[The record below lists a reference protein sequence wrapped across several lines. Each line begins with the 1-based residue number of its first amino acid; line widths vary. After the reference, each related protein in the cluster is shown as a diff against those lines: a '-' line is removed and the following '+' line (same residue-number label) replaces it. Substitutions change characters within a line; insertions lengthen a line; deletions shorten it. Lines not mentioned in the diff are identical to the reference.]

1 MFINKHTMRLNNERS
16 VIRHVINYGPIS
28 RSKIARDLSINKV
41 TISSIL
47 EELLEKQYVVEIG
60 EGHST
65 KNGGRKPQLIEFNK
79 NFGFFINIEIGK
91 EYLNIMA
98 TYANGQVNRFEEI
111 SMANLTN
118 EKIQLLLKKKIN
130 NFSIKDTVHELLG
143 ISIAVHKKVFDNKYV
158 SAISDNTDLVT
169 YLKDEYKVPVIIL
182 NNANAA
188 AIFQRDFS
196 SNNEIKNLISI
207 TINETISA
215 GVIIDENLYLG
226 NKDAAGSI
234 ENMQFLIQTDEGVK
248 AFNPIDYCSQEAIL
262 REVAKYDGL
271 NNLTLQQVA
280 KLYVKGNKEV
290 VAAITRFVDSIVLVL
305 NNIIASYSPQ
315 IIYLDSTL
323 IENLPMLL
331 IQIKSKLP
339 ILEATQTQLQ
349 IARQTKFAPLLG
361 GYSLLVRKIFDLGA
375 KRLRLIP

>member
-1 MFINKHTMRLNNERS
+1 MFINKHTMRINNERS

-79 NFGFFINIEIGK
+79 NFGFFINMEIGK
-91 EYLNIMA
+91 EYLNVMS
-98 TYANGQVNRFEEI
+98 TYTNGQVNRFEEI
-111 SMANLTN
+111 STTDLSD
-118 EKIQLLLKKKIN
+118 EQIGQLIKKKIA
-130 NFSIKDTVHELLG
+130 NFSIKDTFHGLLG
-143 ISIAVHKKVFDNKYV
+143 ISIAVHKKVFENIYISGV
-158 SAISDNTDLVT
+158 SNNQDLVT
-169 YLKDEYKVPVIIL
+169 YLKNEYNVPVVVL

-215 GVIIDENLYLG
+215 GIIIDENLYLG
-226 NKDAAGSI
+226 NQDAAGSI
-234 ENMQFLIQTDEGVK
+234 EDMRFLIQTNDGIK
-248 AFNPIDYCSQEAIL
+248 TFNPIDYCSQEAIL
-262 REVAKYDGL
+262 HEVAKYGGL

-280 KLYVKGNKEV
+280 KLYVKGNKDV
-290 VAAITRFVDSIVLVL
+290 VASISHFVDSIVLVL

-339 ILEATQTQLQ
+339 ILENTQTQLQ

-361 GYSLLVRKIFDLGA
+361 GYSLLVRKIFDLGT

>member
-79 NFGFFINIEIGK
+79 DFGFFINIEIGK

-98 TYANGQVNRFEEI
+98 TYTNGQVNRFEEI
-111 SMANLTN
+111 SINNLPS
-118 EKIQLLLKKKIN
+118 EKIRQLLKKKIA
-130 NFSIKDTVHELLG
+130 NFSIKDTVHGLLG
-143 ISIAVHKKVFDNKYV
+143 ISISVHTKVFNNTYI
-158 SAISDNTDLVT
+158 SPISDDKDLVDC
-169 YLKDEYKVPVIIL
+169 LKKEYQVPVVVL

-215 GVIIDENLYLG
+215 GIIIDENLYLG
-226 NKDAAGSI
+226 NQDAAGSI
-234 ENMQFLIQTDEGVK
+234 ENMQFLIQTDDGVK
-248 AFNPIDYCSQEAIL
+248 PFNPIDYCSQEAIL
-262 REVAKYDGL
+262 REVAKYNGL

-290 VAAITRFVDSIVLVL
+290 VDSITHFVDGIALVL

-315 IIYLDSTL
+315 IIYLDSSL

-361 GYSLLVRKIFDLGA
+361 GYSLLVRKTFDLGT